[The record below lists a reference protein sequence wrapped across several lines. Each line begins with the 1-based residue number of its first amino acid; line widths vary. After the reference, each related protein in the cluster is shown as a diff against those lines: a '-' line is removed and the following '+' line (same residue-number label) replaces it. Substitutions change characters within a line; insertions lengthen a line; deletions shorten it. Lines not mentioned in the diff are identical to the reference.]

1 MRGFGM
7 RLASELAARMPA
19 SVLAKRG
26 PDGSDVTLASEVT
39 ERSVG
44 SRPQRIWGVTSTLD
58 NDQHFYLTVQ
68 YPKEKEKESAPNGP
82 SFAAWAGGAQ
92 LSALRAFKPLWIT
105 REEYSESGSA
115 IVHRKCLF

>member
-39 ERSVG
+39 GGLVG

-58 NDQHFYLTVQ
+58 NDRHFYLTVQ
-68 YPKEKEKESAPNGP
+68 YPKAWDPKER